1 MSELPLAALARVPG
15 LLIRLLFSALRF
27 KRRAKKAARRLK
39 KGMIKG
45 GMDRK
50 LAERLA
56 SMYEESVS
64 IRRLIGQVSGEE
76 GGLSSFLP
84 FGR

>member
-1 MSELPLAALARVPG
+1 MSEVPVAALARVPG
-15 LLIRLLFSALRF
+15 LLIRLAFSAMKF
-27 KRRAKKAARRLK
+27 KRRAKKAARKLK

-50 LAERLA
+50 LAEQLA
-56 SMYEESVS
+56 SQFEESFS
-64 IRRLIGQVSGEE
+64 IRRLMSQAT
-76 GGLSSFLP
+76 GGDADFSSLFP